1 MREANFSAEEPQAQ
15 PAARLQGADADP
27 GRPCG
32 SAGATP
38 QGTPAALGVIWRVSD
53 RATFRHLARTP
64 RKRRAGLSLAYLPG
78 DDGPPKVAYA
88 IARRVGGAT
97 ERNLVRRRLRH
108 AVRMADDRLAPG
120 AYLLGASASAKTL
133 EFSRLRTAVA
143 ALVEEVSGAATSVA
157 PAGEVSLSG
166 RG

>member
-27 GRPCG
+27 GWPCG

-38 QGTPAALGVIWRVSD
+38 QGTSAAVGVIWRVSD
-53 RATFRHLARTP
+53 RATFGQLARTP
-64 RKRRAGLSLAYLPG
+64 RKRRAGLSLAYVPG
-78 DDGPPKVAYA
+78 ADGPPRVAYA
-88 IARRVGGAT
+88 VARRVGGAT

-108 AVRMADDRLAPG
+108 AVRSAGDSLVPG
-120 AYLLGASASAKTL
+120 AYLFGASASVKTL
-133 EFSRLRTAVA
+133 EFSRLRTSVA
-143 ALVEEVSGAATSVA
+143 ALVKEVSGAATSIT
-157 PAGEVSLSG
+157 PAGEASLPG